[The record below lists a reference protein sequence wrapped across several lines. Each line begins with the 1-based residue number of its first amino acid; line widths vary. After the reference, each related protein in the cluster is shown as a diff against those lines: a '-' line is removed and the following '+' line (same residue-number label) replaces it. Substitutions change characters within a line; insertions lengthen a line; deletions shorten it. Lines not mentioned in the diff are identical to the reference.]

1 MEQQIKDVQI
11 EEQVISPLYILDKDI
26 LTFTTQQD
34 ISHISNPSIISQN
47 INLPQCN
54 LTLTNLS
61 NTSFIVFK
69 VQANKNKNYKVVP
82 SNGFISPNSS
92 KVITF
97 YYYSKE
103 IQNTSSHKFKIRGFE
118 VNQELT
124 QKDPKIVFDEYAKE
138 GKRVK
143 GNTYKR
149 MVAINEQQNFQN
161 NASRLALSNIQS
173 INNSNSNILN
183 NNEDRGSGSNTSK
196 TDNLQKEQ
204 LENLKLEYYKLKH
217 YLNIIIDKYKNLK
230 AIVDVEKKNDS
241 PNINDNQIGK
251 NKYINIIFRYCRRT

>member
-1 MEQQIKDVQI
+1 MEQQTKDVQI
-11 EEQVISPLYILDKDI
+11 EEQVISPLYVLDKDI

-34 ISHISNPSIISQN
+34 LSHLSNPSIISQKN
-47 INLPQCN
+47 ALPQCV

-61 NTSFIVFK
+61 NTSFVVFK

-92 KVITF
+92 KAITF

-118 VNQELT
+118 VNQEVI
-124 QKDPKIVFDEYAKE
+124 QKDPKTLFDEYAKE

-149 MVAINEQQNFQN
+149 MVAINEQQHFQN
-161 NASRLALSNIQS
+161 DQSRLALSNIQT
-173 INNSNSNILN
+173 ISNSHTNSAHTN
-183 NNEDRGSGSNTSK
+183 NNEERGSGSNSSK
-196 TDNLQKEQ
+196 TDNVQKEQ
-204 LENLKLEYYKLKH
+204 LYT
-217 YLNIIIDKYKNLK
+217 LNY
-230 AIVDVEKKNDS
+230 
-241 PNINDNQIGK
+241 
-251 NKYINIIFRYCRRT
+251 